1 MILVRI
7 NDPIALKKLCATI
20 ASGMAPAIMLV
31 GPPGQGKTQALTSA
45 IGERPHLYLRG
56 RVSGPALYQRLYEHR
71 DQLVVL
77 DDTAEMLGDRQV
89 QELLRDLS
97 ETTSSRVVSWS
108 TQSPVPLGQKTPK
121 SFVTKS
127 PLCIIANE
135 IGSDGVW
142 SALKS
147 RCHVIQ
153 VEFTWQELIREVR
166 RSEWFKD
173 EEILAFAEKNA
184 RCVPDLRLLIKAQ
197 DMKRLRLGDWRQ
209 LFGGLAQLSGAA
221 VDRERLVALIGAD
234 PGIGLEDLHRRLGR
248 NIRSDVL
255 RKTLDEMVNK
265 GVIQHKKEKTK
276 GRPISRYWLGESDR
290 RPTTLQ
296 MLRPRRDGVLRRV
309 LAAVSQLLS
318 SRAGSGRSGFGSGS

>member
-1 MILVRI
+1 M
-7 NDPIALKKLCATI
+7 
-20 ASGMAPAIMLV
+20 
-31 GPPGQGKTQALTSA
+31 
-45 IGERPHLYLRG
+45 
-56 RVSGPALYQRLYEHR
+56 
-71 DQLVVL
+71 
-77 DDTAEMLGDRQV
+77 
-89 QELLRDLS
+89 
-97 ETTSSRVVSWS
+97 
-108 TQSPVPLGQKTPK
+108 
-121 SFVTKS
+121 
-127 PLCIIANE
+127 CIIANE